1 MASQLLRTSLRAL
14 SRPAFKAAAFATA
27 PRVATPAV
35 RSIPMIAR
43 PMATRFY
50 SSGTGK
56 KNNYY
61 FIDSDLVHK
70 LEEELQYEKSNEES
84 AQPEFVK
91 EFLEANSFQLDDK
104 LGHDEVSL
112 TRTFGNEKIKILFSI
127 ADINNAGPSE
137 DFLAEGEETVEE
149 DDIAPSFPVRASI
162 TVEKD
167 GKGAVT
173 IDTVAQDGDMA
184 IESVMFYKENKLA
197 IEQSAEADW
206 QRRGLYIGPQF
217 AELDENLQSLFAR
230 YLEERGVNTGLAT
243 FLPDYVEYK
252 EQKEYIHWLDSMKTF
267 ISA

>member
-1 MASQLLRTSLRAL
+1 MASHLIRTSLRAF
-14 SRPAFKAAAFATA
+14 SRPAFKAVATTAA
-27 PRVATPAV
+27 PRNVIPAT
-35 RSIPMIAR
+35 RIMPMITR
-43 PMATRFY
+43 PIATRFY
-50 SSGTGK
+50 SSGTV
-56 KNNYY
+56 
-61 FIDSDLVHK
+61 DSDLVHK

-91 EFLEANSFQLDDK
+91 EFLQANSFQLEDK
-104 LGHDEVSL
+104 VGHDEVSL
-112 TRTFGNEKIKILFSI
+112 VRTFGNEKIRILFSI
-127 ADINNAGPSE
+127 ADINNAGPAE
-137 DFLAEGEETVEE
+137 DFLAEGEEETE
-149 DDIAPSFPVRASI
+149 DDVAPSFPVRASI

-197 IEQSAEADW
+197 NEQSAEADW

-217 AELDENLQSLFAR
+217 AELDENLQALFAR
-230 YLEERGVNTGLAT
+230 YLEERGVNAALAT

-252 EQKEYIHWLDSMKTF
+252 EQKEYVHWLDSMKTF

>member
-1 MASQLLRTSLRAL
+1 MASQLFRTSLRAL

-27 PRVATPAV
+27 PRVVTPAV

-43 PMATRFY
+43 PMAARFY
-50 SSGTGK
+50 SSGTV
-56 KNNYY
+56 
-61 FIDSDLVHK
+61 DSDLVHK

-217 AELDENLQSLFAR
+217 AELDENVQSLFAR
-230 YLEERGVNTGLAT
+230 YLEERGVNAGLAT